1 MTKDYTHTEMI
12 DGHPRTWNKMFRNRP
27 AECDSE
33 LLSDSPP
40 EIQEKVMTWIKENI
54 YPRKTPLPVP
64 TSYGLKHY
72 LQDEMDIYLTNNAF
86 KDAMLQC
93 GFELVDW
100 EELNWVYRISKKSP
114 AFTKNRR

>member
-1 MTKDYTHTEMI
+1 
-12 DGHPRTWNKMFRNRP
+12 
-27 AECDSE
+27 
-33 LLSDSPP
+33 
-40 EIQEKVMTWIKENI
+40 
-54 YPRKTPLPVP
+54 TPLPVP

-93 GFELVDW
+93 GFEPVDW